1 VSNRTWVWLVL
12 VCTLLALLVTLAI
25 INTWMTG

>member
-1 VSNRTWVWLVL
+1 MSNRTWVWLVL
-12 VCTLLALLVTLAI
+12 ICALLALLVTLAI

>member
-1 VSNRTWVWLVL
+1 VNNRTWMWLTL
-12 VCTLLALLVTLAI
+12 ICALLALLVTLAI

>member
-1 VSNRTWVWLVL
+1 VSNRTWTYFVL
-12 VCTLLALLVTLAI
+12 ICALLALLVTLAV

>member
-1 VSNRTWVWLVL
+1 VSRRTWVWILL
-12 VCTLLALLVTLAI
+12 ACTLAALLVTLGI